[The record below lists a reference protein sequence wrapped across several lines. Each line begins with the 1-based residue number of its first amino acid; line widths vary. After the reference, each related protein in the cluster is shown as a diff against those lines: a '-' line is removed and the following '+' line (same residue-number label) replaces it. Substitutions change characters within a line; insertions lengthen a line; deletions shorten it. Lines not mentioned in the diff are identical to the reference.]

1 MEAVASAVQAPD
13 WGKMVAGKC
22 LLPGAGTS
30 DFHFEDLRSL
40 GQVSLVDLA
49 VELSAGEAARVIG
62 AVGAELDAAAVG
74 EADQVFVFAC
84 LHGAGIGT
92 DLVGA
97 IHCSRIQMML
107 RCAARTS

>member
-1 MEAVASAVQAPD
+1 MEVVASAVPAPD

-22 LLPGAGTS
+22 LLPGAATS
-30 DFHFEDLRSL
+30 DFHFQDLGSL

-49 VELSAGEAARVIG
+49 VELAAGEAARVVG
-62 AVGAELDAAAVG
+62 AVGADLDAAAVG

-92 DLVGA
+92 DLAGA
-97 IHCSRIQMML
+97 IHCSR
-107 RCAARTS
+107 ARVGFLC